1 MSETPDRTSMRSGE
15 APAASAGAASRSSV
29 VAAVLLDAV
38 PEWDRVTAMLAP
50 GNLEAAA
57 FRHRVVEVPIGL
69 DATRRNGDHDDTP
82 WHLDRVSLTGTAGF
96 SDVLSLSPTVPET
109 IDLHRPSWGLT
120 LVDGLT
126 GGQAALVISIVR
138 PERNGHGTPAQNNGE
153 QHGSVWSWL
162 RSLSEH
168 TAEAIRSSTG
178 LVVDSTTELVKAIVA
193 PTSQP
198 LPQRAIPP
206 GGPHRLH
213 TLDIPGREMRDAVDR
228 AGCGLESGVAA
239 AVLLGYASY
248 RHTHGSPADDLF
260 AAIPGTGSEEP
271 AQVALGGIEIDDG
284 PVALMQRI
292 DRVSAGMPD
301 DPSVLP
307 ATRMFGHDDVLT
319 CTVPGSATT
328 LFIAGAGIARYYGFG
343 RTLGSAINATLMSY
357 RDMCCVGLTVDPAAV
372 PDHKAFDECLR
383 SGLRTVLDS

>member
-1 MSETPDRTSMRSGE
+1 MSETPDRTSMRSG
-15 APAASAGAASRSSV
+15 AAGAAAASRSSV

-69 DATRRNGDHDDTP
+69 DVTRRSAEYDDAP
-82 WHLDRVSLTGTAGF
+82 WHLDRISLTGTAGF
-96 SDVLSLSPTVPET
+96 PDVLALTPAVPET
-109 IDLHRPSWGLT
+109 IESPRASWGLT

-138 PERNGHGTPAQNNGE
+138 PERGGHGAPGQTDRE
-153 QHGSVWSWL
+153 HHGSVWTWL

-168 TAEAIRSSTG
+168 TAEAIRSSTE
-178 LVVDSTTELVKAIVA
+178 LVVGSTTDLVKAIVTPA
-193 PTSQP
+193 SQP
-198 LPQRAIPP
+198 LPHHALPTS
-206 GGPHRLH
+206 GPHRLH
-213 TLDIPGREMRDAVDR
+213 TLDIPRGEMRAAAGR

-248 RHTHGSPADDLF
+248 RHMHGSPADDLF
-260 AAIPGTGSEEP
+260 AAIPGAGSEEP
-271 AQVALGGIEIDDG
+271 AQVCLGGTEIDDG

-292 DRVSAGMPD
+292 DRVTAGMPD
-301 DPSVLP
+301 DPSALP
-307 ATRMFGHDDVLT
+307 STRMFGHDDVLT
-319 CTVPGSATT
+319 CTVPGSATP
-328 LFIAGAGIARYYGFG
+328 LFVAGAGIARYYGFG

-357 RDMCCVGLTVDPAAV
+357 LDMCCVGLTVDPAAV
-372 PDHKAFDECLR
+372 PDHTVFDECLR
-383 SGLRTVLDS
+383 TGLRTVLDS